1 MKRFQRIL
9 VILNGRAGD
18 RSALEWARRVA
29 VAAGSQEV
37 ECLLVDPDPA
47 DWVPE
52 FPESEQAVR
61 GAERLEQASGL
72 VGELLEESCGAKVR
86 TEAGVGAPLPTV
98 LHRLVDGGFDLV
110 ITGVEDAADR
120 LLAEKVARKSPA
132 SVLSVPAG
140 VTDRCKKILTATDF
154 SSTSILALD
163 VAAAFASTLGLED
176 LVCLHTFRI
185 PSNPAKLNH
194 SPEQVEQW
202 YRQAA
207 AVHLEGFLQKSPYAS
222 ANFRAV
228 LREAPIPGAGI
239 IEELKSADYDLVVV
253 TTRGR
258 NAVSRAL
265 LGSNTAEVIRR
276 SPVPVLSVK
285 VKGEGLALLRTLL
298 GLGEKEEPRMGSAS

>member
-9 VILNGRAGD
+9 VILGAGAGNRA
-18 RSALEWARRVA
+18 ALEWARRVA
-29 VAAGSQEV
+29 EAAGSAHL

-52 FPESEQAVR
+52 FPESEEVGR
-61 GAERLEQASGL
+61 GEERLEQVEAL
-72 VGELLEESCGAKVR
+72 VDEVLGRWGGAQVR
-86 TEAGVGAPLPTV
+86 TKMGVGAPLPTV

-110 ITGVEDAADR
+110 ITGVEDEVDR
-120 LLAEKVARKSPA
+120 LLAEKLARKSPA

-140 VTDRCKKILTATDF
+140 AADRCERMLTATDF
-154 SSTSILALD
+154 SSTSVLALD
-163 VAAAFASTLGLED
+163 VAAAFASALGAGD

-194 SPEQVEQW
+194 SPEQVRQW

-207 AVHLEGFLQKSPYAS
+207 GVHLEGFLEKSPRPAS
-222 ANFRAV
+222 EFRAV

-239 IEELKSADYDLVVV
+239 VEELQSAPYDLVVL

-276 SPVPVLSVK
+276 SPVPVLAVK

-298 GLGEKEEPRMGSAS
+298 GIGEREEPQMESTS

>member
-1 MKRFQRIL
+1 M
-9 VILNGRAGD
+9 
-18 RSALEWARRVA
+18 EWARQVS
-29 VAAGSQEV
+29 VAAGSEHL

-52 FPESEQAVR
+52 FPETDEAGRGEVR
-61 GAERLEQASGL
+61 LKDVSAL
-72 VGELLEESCGAKVR
+72 VGEIMGGAGESEVKV
-86 TEAGVGAPLPTV
+86 EAGVGAPLATV

-110 ITGVEDAADR
+110 IAGVEDAADR
-120 LLAEKVARKSPA
+120 LLTEKLARKSPA

-140 VTDRCKKILTATDF
+140 SPDQCKRILTATDF

-163 VAAAFASTLGLED
+163 VASAFSSALGAED
-176 LVCLHTFRI
+176 LVCLHSFRI

-207 AVHLEGFLQKSPYAS
+207 GVHLAGFLQKSPYAS

-228 LREAPIPGAGI
+228 LRQAPIPGAGI
-239 IEELKSADYDLVVV
+239 IEELQSGDYDLVVL

-276 SPVPVLSVK
+276 SEVPVLAVK
-285 VKGEGLALLRTLL
+285 VKGEGLALLKTLL
-298 GLGEKEEPRMGSAS
+298 GIGDKEEPQATRTP

>member
-9 VILNGRAGD
+9 VILSGRAGD
-18 RSALEWARRVA
+18 RAALEWARRVA
-29 VAAGSQEV
+29 GAAGSEHV

-52 FPESEQAVR
+52 YPEPEEGVR
-61 GAERLEQASGL
+61 GEERLHQAAVL
-72 VGELLEESCGAKVR
+72 VGEVLGERGGLQVPTA
-86 TEAGVGAPLPTV
+86 AGVGAPLPTV
-98 LHRLVDGGFDLV
+98 LHRLLDGGFDLV
-110 ITGVEDAADR
+110 IVGEEDEADR
-120 LLAEKVARKSPA
+120 LLAEKLARKSPA

-140 VTDRCKKILTATDF
+140 APDRCERILTATDF

-163 VAAAFASTLGLED
+163 VAAAFASAMGAED
-176 LVCLHTFRI
+176 LVCLHSFRI

-194 SPEQVEQW
+194 SPEQVRQW

-207 AVHLEGFLQKSPYAS
+207 GVHLAGFLENSPQPA
-222 ANFRAV
+222 AGFRAV

-239 IEELKSADYDLVVV
+239 VEELNSNPYDLVVL

-276 SPVPVLSVK
+276 SPVPVLAVK
-285 VKGEGLALLRTLL
+285 VKGEGLSLLRSLL
-298 GLGEKEEPRMGSAS
+298 GIGERGEPRMENPS

>member
-1 MKRFQRIL
+1 MIL
-9 VILNGRAGD
+9 SGRAGD
-18 RSALEWARRVA
+18 RAALEWARRVA
-29 VAAGSQEV
+29 AAADSREV
-37 ECLLVDPDPA
+37 DCLLVDPDPA

-52 FPESEQAVR
+52 FPEPEEAGR
-61 GAERLEQASGL
+61 GDERLAQASGL
-72 VGELLEESCGAKVR
+72 VRELLGESCGAEVR
-86 TEAGVGAPLPTV
+86 TEAGVGAPLPTI
-98 LHRLVDGGFDLV
+98 LHRLVDGACDLV
-110 ITGVEDAADR
+110 ITGVEDSADR
-120 LLAEKVARKSPA
+120 LLAEKLARKSPA
-132 SVLSVPAG
+132 SVLSVPADAP
-140 VTDRCKKILTATDF
+140 DRCRRILTATDF

-163 VAAAFASTLGLED
+163 VAAAFASTLRVED

-185 PSNPAKLNH
+185 PANPAKLNH

-207 AVHLEGFLQKSPYAS
+207 GVHLTGFLQKSPHAS
-222 ANFRAV
+222 ADFRAV

-239 IEELKSADYDLVVV
+239 VEELQSADYDLVVI

-276 SPVPVLSVK
+276 SPAPVLAVK

-298 GLGEKEEPRMGSAS
+298 GLGEKEKPRMESSS